1 MALQSG
7 PITRWWWRIV
17 VQGRR
22 WINSCKDG
30 CRCNISHKRAKTDVN
45 RAAVVLW
52 GNVRSVCTQR
62 PVGRPRH
69 SFGCYF
75 QRIYD
80 GCREKEKG
88 NRRVQLSAYY
98 WTAASR
104 FQQLWRR
111 GEATSAADQA
121 TIQKQLLVVLLLLN
135 PFSF

>member
-1 MALQSG
+1 MALQTG
-7 PITRWWWRIV
+7 PITRRWRIV

-52 GNVRSVCTQR
+52 GNVRSVHTAAS
-62 PVGRPRH
+62 PRH
-69 SFGCYF
+69 SFGCF

-98 WTAASR
+98 WAAASG
-104 FQQLWRR
+104 FQQLWWRR
-111 GEATSAADQA
+111 EATSAADQA

-135 PFSF
+135 LFSF